1 MESLSQDL
9 FNQVIQVAEVECEW
23 GDEYVIADDTIAD
36 NFYFRYDFN
45 GEKITDYG
53 SYILTESQIQSLIE
67 KMAESYEEK
76 EPEFEED
83 IYPEDPYSERGL
95 RPEMFI

>member
-1 MESLSQDL
+1 MKSFSQDL
-9 FNQVIQVAEVECEW
+9 FNQVLKVADVECEW

-45 GEKITDYG
+45 GKKITDHG
-53 SYILTESQIQSLIE
+53 SYILTEEQIQAAIE
-67 KMAESYEEK
+67 KMAEAYEER
-76 EPEFEED
+76 EPKTEENL
-83 IYPEDPYSERGL
+83 YPEDPYLERGV